1 MLVGMKFNELDEDD
15 QKKVRDALRNSP
27 ESKKRDEALRTVEK
41 ETYALLRELREEPM
55 TVGALFVVFTAAA
68 AFANDAISRDS
79 AKWGDYGFAM
89 RHLLIRYSDDES
101 FREVMNNFG
110 DANEAFNRAL
120 DAKADEMFGDGFGSD
135 EWWKNN

>member
-1 MLVGMKFNELDEDD
+1 MGTSVWAPHHPLFMLVGMKFNELDEDD

-79 AKWGDYGFAM
+79 AKWGITVSPCGTC
-89 RHLLIRYSDDES
+89 
-101 FREVMNNFG
+101 
-110 DANEAFNRAL
+110 
-120 DAKADEMFGDGFGSD
+120 
-135 EWWKNN
+135 